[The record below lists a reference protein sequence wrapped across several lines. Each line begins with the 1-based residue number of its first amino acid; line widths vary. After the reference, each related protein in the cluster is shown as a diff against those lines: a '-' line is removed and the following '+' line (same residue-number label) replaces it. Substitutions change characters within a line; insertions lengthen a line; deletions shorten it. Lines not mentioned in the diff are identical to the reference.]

1 MTHSKTFCILPW
13 IHLHAFPD
21 GRAYPCCM
29 GEFHSPIGNLKT
41 HTMEQVWNQAPMATM
56 RKNMLQNVKSKECV
70 KCYELEEN
78 GFVGMRQSMNRTFAH
93 HMPLIEQ
100 TLPDG
105 TLPDFKLRYYDIRF
119 SNLCNFRCRSC
130 GGIFSSNW
138 YDDEVAAHGRVP
150 HPKIMF
156 AGQHKQ
162 DMWEQMQPHIPH
174 LEQVYFAGGEP
185 LIMEEHYRVLKELV
199 HREMFDVRLVYNTNF
214 SELDFK
220 DESVLELWKLFKN
233 VSVGASLDA
242 NGTRAE
248 YIRKG
253 TVWSKIVNNRE
264 RMLRVCPQVDF
275 YVSSTVGILNVW
287 HLPDFHREWVDL
299 GLIQPHDFNINMLQ
313 SPEWQRAN
321 HLSDTLKQQVKE
333 RIHNHLLW
341 LGPQD
346 HMNRATNGYQSI
358 IKFMDQPADADQLKE
373 FFRETDQFDQIRN
386 ESFDTTFPELFGLR
400 DHATK

>member
-1 MTHSKTFCILPW
+1 
-13 IHLHAFPD
+13 
-21 GRAYPCCM
+21 
-29 GEFHSPIGNLKT
+29 
-41 HTMEQVWNQAPMATM
+41 MEQVWNQAPMATM

-78 GFVGMRQSMNRTFAH
+78 GFVGMRQSMNRAFAH
-93 HMPLIEQ
+93 HMPLAEQ

-130 GGIFSSNW
+130 GSVFSSNW
-138 YDDEVAAHGRVP
+138 YDDEVAAHGRVD

-162 DMWEQMQPHIPH
+162 DMWEQMQPHIPN
-174 LEQVYFAGGEP
+174 LEQIYFAGGEP

-199 HREMFDVRLVYNTNF
+199 RRELFDVRLVYNSNF

-233 VSVGASLDA
+233 VSIGASLDA
-242 NGTRAE
+242 SGTRAE

-264 RMLRVCPQVDF
+264 RMLTVCPQVDF
-275 YVSSTVGILNVW
+275 YVSSTVSILNVW

-299 GLIQPHDFNINMLQ
+299 GLIKPQDFNINMLQ

-321 HLSDTLKQQVKE
+321 HLSDALKTQVKD
-333 RIHNHLLW
+333 RIHNHLTW
-341 LGPQD
+341 LGPLD

-358 IKFMDQPADADQLKE
+358 IKFIDQPADADQLKE
-373 FFRETDQFDQIRN
+373 FFRETDQFDQIRA
-386 ESFDTTFPELFGLR
+386 ESFDATFPELTGLR

>member
-1 MTHSKTFCILPW
+1 
-13 IHLHAFPD
+13 
-21 GRAYPCCM
+21 
-29 GEFHSPIGNLKT
+29 
-41 HTMEQVWNQAPMATM
+41 
-56 RKNMLQNVKSKECV
+56 
-70 KCYELEEN
+70 
-78 GFVGMRQSMNRTFAH
+78 
-93 HMPLIEQ
+93 
-100 TLPDG
+100 
-105 TLPDFKLRYYDIRF
+105 
-119 SNLCNFRCRSC
+119 
-130 GGIFSSNW
+130 
-138 YDDEVAAHGRVP
+138 
-150 HPKIMF
+150 
-156 AGQHKQ
+156 
-162 DMWEQMQPHIPH
+162 
-174 LEQVYFAGGEP
+174 VYFAGGEP

-400 DHATK
+400 DYATK

>member
-1 MTHSKTFCILPW
+1 
-13 IHLHAFPD
+13 
-21 GRAYPCCM
+21 
-29 GEFHSPIGNLKT
+29 
-41 HTMEQVWNQAPMATM
+41 V
-56 RKNMLQNVKSKECV
+56 
-70 KCYELEEN
+70 
-78 GFVGMRQSMNRTFAH
+78 
-93 HMPLIEQ
+93 
-100 TLPDG
+100 
-105 TLPDFKLRYYDIRF
+105 
-119 SNLCNFRCRSC
+119 
-130 GGIFSSNW
+130 FSSNW
-138 YDDEVAAHGRVP
+138 YDDEVAAHGQVP

-162 DMWEQMQPHIPH
+162 DMWEQMQPHIPN

-242 NGTRAE
+242 SGTRAE

-253 TVWSKIVNNRE
+253 TVWHKIVHNRE
-264 RMLRVCPQVDF
+264 RMLSVCPQVDF

-299 GLIQPHDFNINMLQ
+299 GLIQPYDFNINMLQ

-321 HLSDTLKQQVKE
+321 HLSDTLKQQVKD
-333 RIHNHLLW
+333 RILRHLSW
-341 LGPQD
+341 LGPLD

-358 IKFMDQPADADQLKE
+358 IKFIDQPADADQLKE

-386 ESFDTTFPELFGLR
+386 ESFDATFPELTGLR